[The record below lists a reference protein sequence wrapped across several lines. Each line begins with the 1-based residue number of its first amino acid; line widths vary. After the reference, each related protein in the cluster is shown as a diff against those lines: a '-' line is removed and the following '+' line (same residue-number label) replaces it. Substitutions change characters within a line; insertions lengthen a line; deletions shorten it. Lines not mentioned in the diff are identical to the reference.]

1 MCHFPDVDTLSV
13 TPPLTVAS
21 LWFRIAN
28 AEGVMKSKIQILK
41 DTDGEA
47 LMNANDLLS
56 LLAQTYQGCTED
68 DPQVGENYMFSK
80 QTRAT
85 LT

>member
-1 MCHFPDVDTLSV
+1 
-13 TPPLTVAS
+13 
-21 LWFRIAN
+21 
-28 AEGVMKSKIQILK
+28 MKSKIQLLK

-47 LMNANDLLS
+47 LINDNDLLS

-68 DPQVGENYMFSK
+68 DPQVGENNMFSK

-85 LT
+85 LM